1 VAGAFHSTAGKKIVG
16 RLAEGR
22 AEQAM
27 KVKWRET
34 GFARGS
40 IEKNLRLKPFSQKI
54 ARTAESAKSF
64 VVDQLG
70 RFLTLRHG
78 LLY

>member
-1 VAGAFHSTAGKKIVG
+1 
-16 RLAEGR
+16 
-22 AEQAM
+22 M

-70 RFLTLRHG
+70 QFLTLRHG

>member
-1 VAGAFHSTAGKKIVG
+1 MAGAFHATAGEEVM
-16 RLAEGR
+16 RCLAEGR